1 MTNTNRS
8 SANPVELDLQVL
20 VSEEDNAVYVKLTGF
35 DTIEEADNYANYLV
49 DALPLM
55 LFESEVKH

>member
-1 MTNTNRS
+1 MTPG
-8 SANPVELDLQVL
+8 NPNAIPLDLDVF

-35 DTIEEADNYANYLV
+35 DTIEEADNYADYLV
-49 DALPLM
+49 DTLPLL

>member
-1 MTNTNRS
+1 MTPG
-8 SANPVELDLQVL
+8 NPNAIPLDLDVF

-35 DTIEEADNYANYLV
+35 DTIEEADNYADYLV
-49 DALPLM
+49 DALPLL

>member
-1 MTNTNRS
+1 MTPG
-8 SANPVELDLQVL
+8 NPNAIPLDLDVF

-35 DTIEEADNYANYLV
+35 DTIDEADKYADYLV
-49 DALPLM
+49 DTLPLL

>member
-1 MTNTNRS
+1 MTPG
-8 SANPVELDLQVL
+8 NPNAIPLDLDVF

-35 DTIEEADNYANYLV
+35 DTLDEADKYADYLV
-49 DALPLM
+49 DTLPLL

>member
-1 MTNTNRS
+1 MTPG
-8 SANPVELDLQVL
+8 NPNAIPLDLDVF

-35 DTIEEADNYANYLV
+35 DTIEEADKYADYLV
-49 DALPLM
+49 DTLPLL